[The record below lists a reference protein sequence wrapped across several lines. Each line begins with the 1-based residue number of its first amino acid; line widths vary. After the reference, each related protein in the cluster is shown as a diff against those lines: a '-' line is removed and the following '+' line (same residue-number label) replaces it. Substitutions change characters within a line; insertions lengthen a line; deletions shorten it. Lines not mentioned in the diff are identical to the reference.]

1 MRRKKKRK
9 ATGFWLLATLTAML
23 CGAVLYA
30 TAGVRRERDGNL
42 EEKARLESQIEQLRA
57 ESNKLDA
64 KKDYIGTKK
73 FIEEMA
79 RKVLGLVY
87 PDEIVFKE
95 KGEGER

>member
-1 MRRKKKRK
+1 MKKKPGSK
-9 ATGFWLLATLTAML
+9 
-23 CGAVLYA
+23 
-30 TAGVRRERDGNL
+30 VRL
-42 EEKARLESQIEQLRA
+42 LRA

>member
-1 MRRKKKRK
+1 MRRKKRK

-23 CGAVLYA
+23 CGVVLYA
-30 TAGVRRERDGNL
+30 TAGVRRERDGKL

-73 FIEEMA
+73 FI
-79 RKVLGLVY
+79 
-87 PDEIVFKE
+87 
-95 KGEGER
+95 